1 MNGQG
6 GSDLERSAT
15 SEQIFSVATLLLWSL
30 KNCFFNSSSSIRT
43 ALPRLRSRSCSSEN
57 LIVDAIIL
65 CLSTYSFP
73 HFVRKLQIL
82 SIFSSSSFLPPYSLS
97 TVYRVIYE
105 FRIFD
110 FLNINLFSIWILSYT
125 TNLQN
130 LAEFGKVHL
139 SISFDASTAETVGR
153 TLTNGE
159 GICI

>member
-1 MNGQG
+1 MVFEE
-6 GSDLERSAT
+6 L
-15 SEQIFSVATLLLWSL
+15 FFYSL
-30 KNCFFNSSSSIRT
+30 SSIRT
-43 ALPRLRSRSCSSEN
+43 ALPHLRGLSCSSEN

-82 SIFSSSSFLPPYSLS
+82 RIFSSSSFLPPYSLS
-97 TVYRVIYE
+97 TLYRVIYE

-130 LAEFGKVHL
+130 LSEFGKVHL
-139 SISFDASTAETVGR
+139 SISFDTSTAETVGR

>member
-15 SEQIFSVATLLLWSL
+15 SKQIISVATLLLWSL
-30 KNCFFNSSSSIRT
+30 KNCFFNSSSYIRT

-82 SIFSSSSFLPPYSLS
+82 RIFSSSSFIPPYSLS
-97 TVYRVIYE
+97 TLYRVIYE
-105 FRIFD
+105 FRIFN

-130 LAEFGKVHL
+130 LSKFGKVHL
-139 SISFDASTAETVGR
+139 SISFDASIAETVGG

-159 GICI
+159 VI